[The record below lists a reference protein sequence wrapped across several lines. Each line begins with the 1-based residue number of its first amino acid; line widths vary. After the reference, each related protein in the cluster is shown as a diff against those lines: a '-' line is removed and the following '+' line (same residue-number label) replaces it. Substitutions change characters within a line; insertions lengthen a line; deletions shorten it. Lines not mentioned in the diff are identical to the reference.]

1 MMKVAIQ
8 GVKASFHDV
17 ACHKFFK
24 DKKFETV
31 ECSSFPILFQSLEEG
46 TSDFAVMAI
55 ENALAGSILH
65 NYGLLEKHKFK
76 IIGEVYLHIEMC
88 LLGLPGEK
96 LEDIRIVQSHPMAL
110 LQCKEF
116 LAQLK
121 DVKLVE
127 HADTAESALEI
138 KTNKLAGHAAI
149 ASSLAARTYGLEILR
164 SNIETHKANYTRFLI
179 LCRADDYKEI
189 PGANKAS
196 LCFEAE
202 HKPGS
207 LARVLNIFDKYSIN
221 MSKIHSLHIVGK
233 PFHYAFHVDLEWTN
247 KEQYQEALKE
257 LRSKVMSMIHFGDYV
272 AGEKPVL

>member
-1 MMKVAIQ
+1 MKVAIQ

-17 ACHKFFK
+17 ACHKYFK
-24 DKKFETV
+24 GQKFETV
-31 ECSSFPILFQSLEEG
+31 ECSSFPILFQTLEEG
-46 TSDFAVMAI
+46 KCDLAVMAI

-96 LEDIRIVQSHPMAL
+96 IEDIRIVQSHPMAL

-116 LAQLK
+116 LSQLK

-127 HADTAESALEI
+127 HADTAESAYEI
-138 KTNKLAGHAAI
+138 KTNNLKHHAAI
-149 ASSLAARTYGLEILR
+149 ASSLAARTYGLDILK
-164 SNIETHKANYTRFLI
+164 SNIETHKANFTRFLV

-189 PGANKAS
+189 PDANKSS

-207 LARVLNIFDKYSIN
+207 LARVLNIFDKHSIN

-233 PFHYAFHVDLEWTN
+233 PFHYAFHVDLEWTDR
-247 KEQYQEALKE
+247 KKYEEALDE
-257 LRSKVMSMIHFGDYV
+257 MRLRVMSMIHFGDYV